1 MFVVRVLANWAA
13 SYKLLGYVLDIPSI
27 SEQEL
32 KVLINGCKLLK
43 VSWRILILYSNE
55 PITVVRLQK
64 LANQPIFNG
73 TLVIS
78 VIIFMKTRKTLAL
91 W

>member
-32 KVLINGCKLLK
+32 KVLMVASYWKYLGA
-43 VSWRILILYSNE
+43 Y
-55 PITVVRLQK
+55 
-64 LANQPIFNG
+64 
-73 TLVIS
+73 
-78 VIIFMKTRKTLAL
+78 
-91 W
+91 